1 MPASGE
7 RESAS
12 SPGKA
17 CLQFDAEL
25 AAYLDGEHRPAVPA
39 HAAACAFCASVLADL
54 GAIRSAAAQL
64 ELADVPEK
72 LWTKVR
78 AALVREDIIRTPQP
92 SAACLRF
99 ETDLAAY
106 LEGEDRTA
114 VAAHAA
120 ECPFCGA
127 ALADLEVIR
136 LAAAELPLEEPP
148 ARLWA
153 NVRSALVGEGVI
165 RSTRRPRW
173 SWPEWILHPLPV
185 ASLAGLILVG
195 VLSLGR
201 GVKWSETRGTP
212 PAVNTAVD
220 PSVQQS
226 VREMEGVFRTRAAGL
241 DPVIEAVLRK
251 DLDSLDNQIR
261 ECQASLENR
270 PGDGLAREYLAA
282 AYTEKAQIL
291 ASALDLGDH

>member
-127 ALADLEVIR
+127 MLADLEVIR
-136 LAAAELPLEEPP
+136 SAVAELPLEEPP

-153 NVRSALVGEGVI
+153 HVRSALVEEGVI

-185 ASLAGLILVG
+185 ATLAGLVLVG
-195 VLSLGR
+195 FLSLGR
-201 GVKWSETRGTP
+201 GVKWSGTHGS
-212 PAVNTAVD
+212 NLAVD
-220 PSVQQS
+220 PGVQQS
-226 VREMEGVFRTRAAGL
+226 VGEMEGAFRTRAAAL

-261 ECQASLENR
+261 ECQASLEDR